1 MGRRTESR
9 HIQALTLPA
18 TSIYAGS
25 TKTYTFNFI
34 LCKCGSI
41 YESKNQWICFST
53 NHSEHYPTDYSFEL
67 PSIKF
72 FLTPYA
78 VWLRLVIVI
87 LLIGCILLIK
97 NTMFSLL
104 ALGNEKKELV
114 QEWNFRSRELYY
126 RNARVGP
133 GLLTLDMI

>member
-1 MGRRTESR
+1 MSLKISGYAFR
-9 HIQALTLPA
+9 LT
-18 TSIYAGS
+18 
-25 TKTYTFNFI
+25 I
-34 LCKCGSI
+34 LNTILLIIVLS
-41 YESKNQWICFST
+41 Y
-53 NHSEHYPTDYSFEL
+53 